1 MIQPH
6 QNLSRQAIAEFRAH
20 YENEFGVVLS
30 DEEIQEIAFRLLEFF
45 GILVKG
51 HPPADQE

>member
-6 QNLSRQAIAEFRAH
+6 PNLSREATEEFRAH
-20 YENEFGVVLS
+20 YEDEFGVVLS
-30 DEEIQEIAFRLLEFF
+30 DEEIREIAFQLLTLF

-51 HPPADQE
+51 HPPKDQK